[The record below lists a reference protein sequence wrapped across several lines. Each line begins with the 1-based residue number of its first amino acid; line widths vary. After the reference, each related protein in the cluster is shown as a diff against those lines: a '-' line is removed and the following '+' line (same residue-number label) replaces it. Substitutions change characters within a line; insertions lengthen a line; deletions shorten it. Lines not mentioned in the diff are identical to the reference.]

1 MTAEWPQWLLATIN
15 EGHEGAIKMRVE
27 GSLSMRVGPSS
38 LNGPLVASAIRREL
52 PKALYRQVLRLVPGI
67 GRNQRRVRET
77 LNVLVWKTTGRNDAL
92 NWAAWRFREFVAE
105 GLISDADASR
115 LLEAASELN
124 GYTAKDGIRAVRA
137 TIASGLKRKQLET
150 EYRSRERD
158 TFGPQEEVDA

>member
-1 MTAEWPQWLLATIN
+1 MTEEWPQWLLATIN
-15 EGHEGAIKMRVE
+15 ESHEGAIKKRVE
-27 GSLSMRVGPSS
+27 GSPSMTVGSSS
-38 LNGPLVASAIRREL
+38 LNGPLVASATRREL
-52 PKALYRQVLRLVPGI
+52 PKPLYREVLRLLPRT

-137 TIASGLKRKQLET
+137 TIASGLRPKQLET
-150 EYRSRERD
+150 AYRSRERD
-158 TFGPQEEVDA
+158 TFDAQEEVDA

>member
-1 MTAEWPQWLLATIN
+1 MVPA
-15 EGHEGAIKMRVE
+15 V
-27 GSLSMRVGPSS
+27 
-38 LNGPLVASAIRREL
+38 RREL
-52 PKALYRQVLRLVPGI
+52 PKPLYREVLRLVPGT

-137 TIASGLKRKQLET
+137 TIASGLEAKT
-150 EYRSRERD
+150 GGDS
-158 TFGPQEEVDA
+158 DA

>member
-15 EGHEGAIKMRVE
+15 EGHERAIKKRVE
-27 GSLSMRVGPSS
+27 GWPSMRVGPSS

-52 PKALYRQVLRLVPGI
+52 PKALYREVLRLVPGT

-115 LLEAASELN
+115 LLEAASEFN

-150 EYRSRERD
+150 EYRSQERQ
-158 TFGPQEEVDA
+158 TFGPREEVDA

>member
-1 MTAEWPQWLLATIN
+1 VAAMTAEWPQWLLATIN
-15 EGHEGAIKMRVE
+15 EGHEGAIKKRVE
-27 GSLSMRVGPSS
+27 ASPSMKVGPSS
-38 LNGPLVASAIRREL
+38 LNGPLVAPAIRREL
-52 PKALYRQVLRLVPGI
+52 PKSLYREVLRLVPGT

-105 GLISDADASR
+105 GLISGADASR

-137 TIASGLKRKQLET
+137 TIASGLNSWRQRCRLIPSARPSKH
-150 EYRSRERD
+150 
-158 TFGPQEEVDA
+158 

>member
-1 MTAEWPQWLLATIN
+1 VAAMTAEWPQWLLATIH
-15 EGHEGAIKMRVE
+15 ESHEGAIKKRVE

-38 LNGPLVASAIRREL
+38 WNGPFVASAIRREL
-52 PKALYRQVLRLVPGI
+52 PKALYREVLRLLPGI

-137 TIASGLKRKQLET
+137 TIASGLKAKT
-150 EYRSRERD
+150 VGDSD
-158 TFGPQEEVDA
+158 VG

>member
-1 MTAEWPQWLLATIN
+1 M
-15 EGHEGAIKMRVE
+15 KV
-27 GSLSMRVGPSS
+27 GSSP
-38 LNGPLVASAIRREL
+38 LNGPPVASAIRREL
-52 PKALYRQVLRLVPGI
+52 PKALYLEVLRAVPGT

-115 LLEAASELN
+115 LLEAASEFN

-137 TIASGLKRKQLET
+137 TIASGLKAKAAGGSVPKHEL
-150 EYRSRERD
+150 D
-158 TFGPQEEVDA
+158 

>member
-1 MTAEWPQWLLATIN
+1 MI
-15 EGHEGAIKMRVE
+15 RVE
-27 GSLSMRVGPSS
+27 GLPSMRVALGPF
-38 LNGPLVASAIRREL
+38 VASAIRREL
-52 PKALYRQVLRLVPGI
+52 AKALYREVLRILPGT

-137 TIASGLKRKQLET
+137 TIASGLKRAT
-150 EYRSRERD
+150 VAGRSARNELKNELD
-158 TFGPQEEVDA
+158 

>member
-1 MTAEWPQWLLATIN
+1 MTAEWPQWLLATIT
-15 EGHEGAIKMRVE
+15 EGHEGAIIIFKRIE
-27 GSLSMRVGPSS
+27 RSLSMKVGPSS

-52 PKALYRQVLRLVPGI
+52 PKALYREVLRLVPGT

-137 TIASGLKRKQLET
+137 TIASGLKAKTVGDRIPLARK
-150 EYRSRERD
+150 SA
-158 TFGPQEEVDA
+158 QEEVDA

>member
-15 EGHEGAIKMRVE
+15 EGHEGAIKKRIEE
-27 GSLSMRVGPSS
+27 GSPSMRVGPSP
-38 LNGPLVASAIRREL
+38 LNGPLVAPAIRRKL
-52 PKALYRQVLRLVPGI
+52 PKALYREVLRLVPGP

-77 LNVLVWKTTGRNDAL
+77 LNVLVWKTTGRNNAL
-92 NWAAWRFREFVAE
+92 NWAAWRFRDFVAE
-105 GLISDADASR
+105 GVISDADASR

-150 EYRSRERD
+150 EYRSRER
-158 TFGPQEEVDA
+158 FGPQGGVDA

>member
-15 EGHEGAIKMRVE
+15 ESHEGAIKKRVE
-27 GSLSMRVGPSS
+27 GSPSMTVGSSS
-38 LNGPLVASAIRREL
+38 LNGPLVASATRREL
-52 PKALYRQVLRLVPGI
+52 PKPLYRELLRLLPRT

-137 TIASGLKRKQLET
+137 TIASGLRPKQLET
-150 EYRSRERD
+150 AYRSRERD
-158 TFGPQEEVDA
+158 TFDAQEEVDA

>member
-1 MTAEWPQWLLATIN
+1 MTAEWPRWLLATIN
-15 EGHEGAIKMRVE
+15 ESHEGAIKKGGE
-27 GSLSMRVGPSS
+27 GSLSMRGGPSS
-38 LNGPLVASAIRREL
+38 FNGPFVASAIRREL

-77 LNVLVWKTTGRNDAL
+77 LNVLVWKTTDRNDAL

-137 TIASGLKRKQLET
+137 TIASGLKAKTVVDRIPLARK
-150 EYRSRERD
+150 SA
-158 TFGPQEEVDA
+158 QEEVDA